1 MSGGGTRC
9 VICKLGGLLAV
20 IGALNW
26 GLVGLFQVDLVAK
39 LLGEMAM
46 NRGGRPSKTPGLV
59 GLGGIITL
67 LSACKC
73 CPCTKGSCETK

>member
-1 MSGGGTRC
+1 MSGGKGC

-39 LLGEMAM
+39 LLGEMTTAA
-46 NRGGRPSKTPGLV
+46 RVVYGLV
-59 GLGGIITL
+59 GLGGIITVL
-67 LSACKC
+67 YACKV